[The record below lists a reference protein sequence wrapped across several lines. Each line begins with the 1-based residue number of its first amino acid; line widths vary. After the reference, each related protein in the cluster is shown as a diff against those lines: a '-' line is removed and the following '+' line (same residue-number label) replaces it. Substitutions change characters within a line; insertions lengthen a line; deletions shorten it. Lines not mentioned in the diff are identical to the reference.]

1 MTALVLHLDGPM
13 QAWGHS
19 SQWDHRDTLDHP
31 TRSGLIGMIAAALGK
46 RWGEQLDDLAPL
58 RFTIRIDRPGRR
70 VVDYHTAGGGH
81 EIGVARVKGGNRS
94 HAVLSDRFYMSD
106 AAYTVAITGPDTLLH
121 RADAALRAPVFGPFL
136 GRRSCPPAGP
146 WHLGIREGDPLRT
159 LPLHRNR
166 PRRDGSTVAVEFVSD
181 HEAHGPTDR
190 VDTTL
195 TDPRTFGPRRSYGTV
210 ATHRWTEALPAAMCG
225 GTGARWLDAL
235 TAV

>member
-19 SQWDHRDTLDHP
+19 SQWNYRDTLDHP
-31 TRSGLIGMIAAALGK
+31 TRSGLIGIIAAALGG
-46 RWGEQLDDLAPL
+46 RWGDDLSDLSAL
-58 RFTIRIDRPGRR
+58 WFTIRIDRPGRR

-81 EIGVARVKGGNRS
+81 EVKIAKAGGKRLK

-106 AAYTVAITGPDTLLH
+106 AAYTVAITGPDSLLH

-146 WHLGIREGDPLRT
+146 WHLGLHDGDPLRT
-159 LPLHRNR
+159 LPLHRDK
-166 PRRDGSTVAVEFVSD
+166 PRDGDTVAVEFVSD
-181 HEAHGPTDR
+181 HETRGPTDR

-195 TDPRTFGPRRSYGTV
+195 TDPHEFGPRRSYGTV
-210 ATHRWTEALPAAMCG
+210 TTHRWTETLPVAMCG
-225 GTGARWLDAL
+225 GTGIQWFDAL
-235 TAV
+235 TTV